1 MSVTPKRL
9 WIVGAS
15 GALGGAL
22 REELAREGHEFVWTY
37 HTRRPATDDPRAQF
51 LDVRDAPS
59 IDAAAQRARDILGSL
74 DALVYLAA
82 RATNTGRFL
91 AMEDVSPEGW
101 DELSAVN
108 LRGAFFATRA
118 FARRCEAG
126 GNVVFAGS
134 IDGHKPVPASIPYA
148 ATKGALEALVRSLA
162 KELGPKNIRVNAVVP
177 GILERGLSDLLP
189 EQLVSDYLAHDALAR
204 KGTLGEAASV
214 FSFFATENSYV
225 TGRAIAVD
233 GGL

>member
-1 MSVTPKRL
+1 MTTPKRL

-15 GALGGAL
+15 GALGSAL
-22 REELAREGHEFVWTY
+22 REQLSREGHEFVWTY
-37 HTRRPATDDPRAQF
+37 CSRKPAADDARAMF
-51 LDVRDAPS
+51 LDVRDVPS
-59 IDAAAQRARDILGSL
+59 IELAASRAKATLGAL
-74 DALVYLAA
+74 DGLVYLAA
-82 RATNTGRFL
+82 IATNTGRFL
-91 AMEDVSPEGW
+91 AFDDVTPESW

-108 LRGAFFATRA
+108 LRGAFFAARA
-118 FARRCEAG
+118 FARSCSDG
-126 GNVVFAGS
+126 GNIVCAGS
-134 IDGHKPVPASIPYA
+134 IDGHKPVPGSIPYA
-148 ATKGALEALVRSLA
+148 TTKGALEALVRSLA

-189 EQLVSDYLAHDALAR
+189 AHLVSDYLAHDALSR
-204 KGTLGEAASV
+204 KGTLAEAASI

>member
-1 MSVTPKRL
+1 MATPKRL

-22 REELAREGHEFVWTY
+22 REQLSREGHEFVWTY
-37 HTRRPATDDPRAQF
+37 NTRKPTTEDPRAMF
-51 LDVRDAPS
+51 LDVRDVSS
-59 IDAAAQRARDILGSL
+59 IEAAAARANEVLGSI

-82 RATNTGRFL
+82 IATDTGRFL
-91 AMEDVSPEGW
+91 AMDDVTQESW
-101 DELSAVN
+101 DQLSAVN
-108 LRGAFFATRA
+108 LRGAFFTTRA
-118 FARRCEAG
+118 FARRCDRG

-134 IDGHKPVPASIPYA
+134 IDGHKPVPGSIPYA

-189 EQLVSDYLAHDALAR
+189 AHLVSDYLAHDALSR
-204 KGTLGEAASV
+204 KGTLAEAASI
-214 FSFFATENSYV
+214 FSFFATDNSYV